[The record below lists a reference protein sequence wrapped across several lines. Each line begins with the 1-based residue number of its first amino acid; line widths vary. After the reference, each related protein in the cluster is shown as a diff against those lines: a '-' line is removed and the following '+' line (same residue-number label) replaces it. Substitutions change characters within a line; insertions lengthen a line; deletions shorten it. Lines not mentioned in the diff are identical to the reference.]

1 MIVNTKLLGS
11 YAMRTGN
18 FKGVLL
24 LSSKFIFDCCILKK
38 EMTYSSKTSVTTQHA
53 MTFQNT

>member
-1 MIVNTKLLGS
+1 MIVSIKLLGS

-18 FKGVLL
+18 SKAVLL
-24 LSSKFIFDCCILKK
+24 LSSEFIFHCYILKM

-53 MTFQNT
+53 ITFQNI

>member
-1 MIVNTKLLGS
+1 MIVNIKRLGS

-24 LSSKFIFDCCILKK
+24 LSSKFTYDCYILKM
-38 EMTYSSKTSVTTQHA
+38 EITYTSNTSVTTQHA
-53 MTFQNT
+53 ITIQNT